1 MKNMQNEW
9 WRWQLN
15 RKIAE
20 FLASPSENQHA
31 HLNFMLSSYRSLHN
45 TQQIELQKPGYNKL
59 AK

>member
-31 HLNFMLSSYRSLHN
+31 HLNFMLSSYRSLHEAEKDDRQSVN
-45 TQQIELQKPGYNKL
+45 R
-59 AK
+59 